1 MDSRS
6 LLELRENQKNDF
18 SSFMHATLFILFLVF
33 HILLSADKKKRC
45 KIRWLFKHDKGR
57 L

>member
-33 HILLSADKKKRC
+33 HILLSAD
-45 KIRWLFKHDKGR
+45 
-57 L
+57 